1 MPKPRS
7 HMPRDLMVTTKGVG
21 RLHQRWPE
29 QLARGEEGQLALA
42 PNLRSA
48 EGPSARTGFSPLDI
62 ADGMCYQCLM
72 LYQAPSPATLATEDT
87 ARQRGVHEV
96 FDGAARDRG
105 LRMTGQAELLKL
117 ASCGKVHGC
126 GRGCGRKERGARRE
140 ARGCGRGTIYIY
152 RENYRDTS
160 NLQPD

>member
-29 QLARGEEGQLALA
+29 QLARGEAAAKHRIRLNQEGQLALA

-117 ASCGKVHGC
+117 ASCGKALKGLKE
-126 GRGCGRKERGARRE
+126 RKEKVPHA
-140 ARGCGRGTIYIY
+140 
-152 RENYRDTS
+152 
-160 NLQPD
+160 